1 MAYLD
6 QLFTTSSLHHQWEK
20 KQCGIVPIASLK
32 LAIKLLEPRT
42 MNMDDMIKLGMR
54 LGVSISSHAV
64 VDMEL
69 EILWKL
75 KWNIFP
81 PTAFCFA
88 HHMISLFPREVP
100 KSPTRYIMQELTKYM
115 TELAVCKCQWVQLL
129 YVNSCVYSRSSCFTV
144 LIGTYYWSGVYDFV
158 KFKVSSKSFASC
170 LVAMDRYVLT
180 DNRSHLIFVTNFF
193 SLSLST
199 PLLLLV

>member
-1 MAYLD
+1 
-6 QLFTTSSLHHQWEK
+6 
-20 KQCGIVPIASLK
+20 
-32 LAIKLLEPRT
+32 

-64 VDMEL
+64 VEMEL

-115 TELAVCKCQWVQLL
+115 TELAVCKCQWFHLL
-129 YVNSCVYSRSSCFTV
+129 YASCFTYSLCIV
-144 LIGTYYWSGVYDFV
+144 LIIWSGVYDFV

-170 LVAMDRYVLT
+170 LVAMERYVLKNT
-180 DNRSHLIFVTNFF
+180 SDAALF
-193 SLSLST
+193 SL
-199 PLLLLV
+199 PA